1 MKKTIIIV
9 LVCLLALGL
18 SACSFSIGALYPDGE
33 KYTAGDAVITDK
45 VETLLVDWSSG
56 SVTIEPGDGDA
67 IELCETGNKPV
78 KAEEQMQYYLDGTTL
93 HVRFCAPGKLT
104 VGIMPEKNLH
114 VTLPKDLVLREL
126 DVSTASAALNVTD
139 LRAERMK
146 LGTASGE
153 VSGSVAYAG
162 ELRIGTA
169 SGEVKLATPGE
180 VGTIDADTASGDI
193 ELTTSGEVGTI
204 KTDTASGAVSITA
217 ESVRELDM
225 ESASGRQDVVLAKMP
240 QECEM
245 DSASGEVTLTLP
257 ADAEF
262 TAEVDTASG
271 DFDCEF
277 PTVLHGDTYICGG
290 GGAELSFDTAS
301 GDISILKKD

>member
-9 LVCLLALGL
+9 LVCLLALAF

-45 VETLLVDWSSG
+45 VETLLIDWSSG

-93 HVRFCAPGKLT
+93 HVRFCTPGKLT

-114 VTLPKDLVLREL
+114 VTLPKDLVLKEL
-126 DVSTASAALNVTD
+126 DVSTASAEVNVTD
-139 LRAERMK
+139 LCAERMK
-146 LGTASGE
+146 LGTASGKI
-153 VSGSVAYAG
+153 SGSVAYAEALQIGAASG
-162 ELRIGTA
+162 EVELTA
-169 SGEVKLATPGE
+169 SGEI
-180 VGTIDADTASGDI
+180 GTIDADTASGDVR
-193 ELTTSGEVGTI
+193 LTVSGEVGTI

-217 ESVRELDM
+217 DSVRELDM

-245 DSASGEVTLTLP
+245 DSASGEITLTLP

-290 GGAELSFDTAS
+290 GGADLSFDTAS
-301 GDISILKKD
+301 GNISILKKN

>member
-45 VETLLVDWSSG
+45 VETLLIDWSSG

-93 HVRFCAPGKLT
+93 HVRFCAPGKVNIGVMT
-104 VGIMPEKNLH
+104 EKNLH
-114 VTLPKDLVLREL
+114 VTLPKDLTLKEL
-126 DVSTASAALNVTD
+126 DVSTASAEVNVTD
-139 LRAERMK
+139 LCAERMK
-146 LGTASGE
+146 LGTASGKI
-153 VSGSVAYAG
+153 SGSVAYAEALQIGAASG
-162 ELRIGTA
+162 EVELTA
-169 SGEVKLATPGE
+169 SGEI
-180 VGTIDADTASGDI
+180 GTIDADTASGDVR
-193 ELTTSGEVGTI
+193 LTTSGEVGTI

-217 ESVRELDM
+217 DSVRELDM

-245 DSASGEVTLTLP
+245 DSASGAVTLTLP

-290 GGAELSFDTAS
+290 GGADLSFDTAS
-301 GDISILKKD
+301 GNISILKKN